1 MFPKRR
7 MRRARSRN
15 IQPLLREIT
24 LTKNDL
30 VAPLFVDEMIAIP
43 RPIDTM
49 PGQSRYP
56 VSGIGGAAQ
65 DLWKKG
71 VRAVPAV
78 RDPERERPGRSGP
91 RQTRKGW
98 SSRRSGG

>member
-30 VAPLFVDEMIAIP
+30 AAPLFVDEMIAVP
-43 RPIDTM
+43 KPIDAM
-49 PGQSRYP
+49 PGQSRYRSAA
-56 VSGIGGAAQ
+56 SGVQ
-65 DLWKKG
+65 
-71 VRAVPAV
+71 R
-78 RDPERERPGRSGP
+78 RDCGRKASG
-91 RQTRKGW
+91 RYCCSGSRRRKTRKGGP
-98 SSRRSGG
+98 RTTRKG